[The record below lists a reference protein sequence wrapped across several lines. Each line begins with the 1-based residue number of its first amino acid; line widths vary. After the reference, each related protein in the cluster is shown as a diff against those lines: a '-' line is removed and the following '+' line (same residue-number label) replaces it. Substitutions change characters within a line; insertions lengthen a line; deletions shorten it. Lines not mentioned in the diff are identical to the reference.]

1 MLLFKLQFFFF
12 LFNISYKISVLLL
25 YLGICVIW
33 YVWMFVSNACVSHGL
48 SYCFCTMHLKLNEK
62 YLWILIYG
70 VNFIEVAELF
80 LYLLHVYFFWIIFK
94 FVLFGFWFFES
105 LLFKIFFC
113 CKNFAVRLSL
123 FQIAGAKSGVTNR
136 SQILKPYQLV

>member
-1 MLLFKLQFFFF
+1 MCCYFNIATLDIYFDATVQTPVFFF

-80 LYLLHVYFFWIIFK
+80 LYLLHVYFF
-94 FVLFGFWFFES
+94 
-105 LLFKIFFC
+105 
-113 CKNFAVRLSL
+113 
-123 FQIAGAKSGVTNR
+123 
-136 SQILKPYQLV
+136 